1 MKSLDRDL
9 REALEQLA
17 GDPIADAQLVLESLP
32 PPGPAPEPPGR
43 GLPPLGWWMLGAGL
57 LLGFGAGALMAPGGT
72 AALPP
77 AGLTPPKVESP
88 KQDKPDDNKPKPDD
102 NKQPD
107 KPPPGWPMESEGI
120 AMMAFAPMAIDEPGA
135 GHQEIEA
142 RPYRVA
148 DGTTFITRNGP
159 AGLYIVQNDV
169 RVRLDVMTRA
179 RVQASEVQLEQGRAW
194 IDSGTR
200 LTEIKITTDLVASR
214 LESGS
219 ATFTREANGVAV
231 IAVTGTVSMRT
242 PQGEAARLDPRQ
254 QAWVDAERGISSI
267 TQVPFLGTATSWM
280 TRMILQEQDDTELRT
295 RVKEMV
301 AAYEDGAHRQAAERE
316 IRKLGSH
323 CVPLLAYGIGRQLG
337 HGDDYA
343 RQAAHLVAQ
352 TVDFLRA
359 GYVLPLLYNDDGEVR
374 VSAFDGLRRAVGQD
388 LGQTEE
394 SWRQATPGQRTAGAE
409 AWELALAK

>member
-1 MKSLDRDL
+1 MNSIDRDL

-17 GDPIADAQLVLESLP
+17 GDPIADAQRVLAALP

-57 LLGFGAGALMAPGGT
+57 LLGFGAGALMAPGAAT
-72 AALPP
+72 ALPP
-77 AGLTPPKVESP
+77 ARLDPPKVESP
-88 KQDKPDDNKPKPDD
+88 KPDKPDDNKPKPDD
-102 NKQPD
+102 KKPD
-107 KPPPGWPMESEGI
+107 KPPPNWPMESEGI
-120 AMMAFAPMAIDEPGA
+120 AMMAFAPMAIDEPGV
-135 GHQEIEA
+135 GVQEIEA

-179 RVQASEVQLEQGRAW
+179 RVQASEVRLEQGRAW

-200 LTEIKITTDLVASR
+200 LTEIKIATDLVTSR
-214 LESGS
+214 LEGGC
-219 ATFTREANGVAV
+219 ATLTREANGVAV
-231 IAVTGTVSMRT
+231 VAVTGTVSMRT
-242 PQGEAARLDPRQ
+242 PQGEAARLEPRQ

-280 TRMILQEQDDTELRT
+280 TRMILQEQDDTELRQ
-295 RVKEMV
+295 RVKDMV
-301 AAYEDGAHRQAAERE
+301 AAYEDGAYRQAAERE

-323 CVPLLAYGIGRQLG
+323 CVPLLAYGIEQHLG

-343 RQAAHLVAQ
+343 RQAAQLVAQ

-359 GYVLPLLYNDDGEVR
+359 GYVLPLLQSDDAEVR
-374 VSAFDGLRRAVGQD
+374 VSIFDGLRRAAGQD

-394 SWRQATPGQRTAGAE
+394 SWRQAPAERRKLGAE
-409 AWELALAK
+409 AWEQALAK